1 MAARGWWG
9 ASAGMTICSLTVS
22 ESVTKFFK
30 EKVLGTDNSGCCFW
44 WSRKPSL
51 GEVKES

>member
-1 MAARGWWG
+1 MAAHK
-9 ASAGMTICSLTVS
+9 TVRAPIGVPMWYLAVY
-22 ESVTKFFK
+22 ENATNFFK

-44 WSRKPSL
+44 WGRKPSL

>member
-1 MAARGWWG
+1 MAAHRSWS
-9 ASAGMTICSLTVS
+9 ASAGMTICALTLS
-22 ESVTKFFK
+22 ANATKFFK

-44 WSRKPSL
+44 WGRKPSL